1 METIIV
7 DKKLYSLRA
16 IFGTA
21 YIFLENFYIFLD
33 KVDEEKISIQI
44 KAKNSEQDESKIVDD
59 FKNELINTS
68 LRLKISEENKKIRE
82 MIVSSALYGRNTALV
97 ESSKQFNESKEQQEM
112 HHTNC
117 RKEPGDSLRPIND
130 PKGISKTW
138 EEVNGDERLQE
149 MHHTNCR
156 KEPGDSLRPINDPE
170 GISKTWEE
178 VNGDERS
185 QEMHH
190 TNCRKEVCSC
200 RDNKILGRGLED
212 DHKAVN
218 RIFSKTT
225 EVDYFKMFDKEGD
238 GDKN

>member
-130 PKGISKTW
+130 PEGISKTW
-138 EEVNGDERLQE
+138 EEVNGDERL
-149 MHHTNCR
+149 
-156 KEPGDSLRPINDPE
+156 
-170 GISKTWEE
+170 
-178 VNGDERS
+178 

>member
-138 EEVNGDERLQE
+138 EEVNGDER
-149 MHHTNCR
+149 
-156 KEPGDSLRPINDPE
+156 
-170 GISKTWEE
+170 
-178 VNGDERS
+178 S